1 MADVYAK
8 IKREGNKAPTTGN
21 LIVTDDA
28 NGLFADIND
37 STTIKFAEDGTA
49 YIDLSDGKEPAPLSG
64 EVKDPITERKVYNA
78 LPSINGSKDY
88 DANTNLLVPTE
99 LGKEGQVPT
108 MRGNKLVFED
118 TQETHSH
125 ENKGTLD
132 IITATGDG
140 DKFLSNDGTYK
151 EISIPDQLGADGVT
165 VKIENDKLV
174 AIGLDGLETTIATLN
189 FIKNLD
195 KDIMDYIRSIGN
207 PMKFKG
213 VVETDD
219 DLNAIT
225 THNPGDM
232 YIVRNSASNDNK
244 KMSFVSNGTIFEPV
258 AETEVE
264 LRDFY
269 AEPIDLAHEV
279 SGVLPASNIDPLVAR
294 KSDIPN
300 LDDVQASMHSHSNK
314 GALDNIIN
322 TGNGDKYL
330 TDNGIYK
337 EIPKTDVDTVMK
349 DDSTNPVQN
358 KAIKKYVDDAKVTV
372 DDAMKENST
381 NPVQNKVAKAY
392 VDELKEKV
400 LELTNIKPTSVG
412 SENALSRSENGL
424 FVKDLMP
431 TVNRLNYAQK
441 TCRDDKREWIHF
453 WDGEKTTGS
462 NYYDDITVT
471 SAGVNIISKC
481 SQVQTT
487 LDDSRYS
494 TDRVS
499 LKAGISY
506 EINVDYAFSN
516 NSEAKI
522 LLFKIVDA
530 SNPSNV
536 LLNQREKWVNNN
548 YHTIFTATEDIN
560 IAIICRTKHEG
571 NTALIVGCS
580 TDIYIK
586 AVEPTV
592 IDPVE
597 YVDHRDGLQDNPVG
611 TVIAYMGT
619 TAPAHYLLCD
629 GSEYQ
634 ITDYPYL
641 AQHIKDNFGAENYWG
656 GDGIETFATPDLR
669 AEFLRGA
676 GEATRQTG
684 AGANVGQHQD
694 PTTIT
699 TEGFGGFKFTTG
711 GTVTP
716 ANASVASQPV
726 AASYSTTTPVEN
738 NTTVTTNVPQ
748 PVAAYS
754 SNVATRAASTSEP
767 ITADKDTQLS
777 IRPTATSV
785 NFCIKAEPT
794 YYLVVETGN

>member
-132 IITATGDG
+132 IITATGAG
-140 DKFLSNDGTYK
+140 DRFLSNDGTYK
-151 EISIPDQLGADGVT
+151 EISIPDQLGVDGIT
-165 VKIENDKLV
+165 VKIENNKLV

-219 DLNAIT
+219 NLNAIT

-279 SGVLPASNIDPLVAR
+279 SGVLPVNNIDPLIAR

-300 LDDVQASMHSHSNK
+300 LEDVQASTHSHSNK

-358 KAIKKYVDDAKVTV
+358 KVIKKYVDDAKVTV

-392 VDELKEKV
+392 VDELEEKV

-453 WDGEKTTGS
+453 WDDNNGETDTS
-462 NYYDDITVT
+462 HDINVT
-471 SAGVNIISKC
+471 NAAINLFTKC
-481 SQVQTT
+481 HQVHTT
-487 LDDSRYS
+487 LEESRFS
-494 TDRVS
+494 SNSVT
-499 LKAGISY
+499 LKAGITY
-506 EINVDYAFSN
+506 DIQVDFAYRGGSAN
-516 NSEAKI
+516 KV
-522 LLFKIVDA
+522 LLFKIVDIN
-530 SNPSNV
+530 NPESA
-536 LLNQREKWVNNN
+536 LLHQREKWVNQCF
-548 YHTIFTATEDIN
+548 HTIYTATEDIS
-560 IAIICRTKHEG
+560 IAVMTRFPNTNSNSVICG
-571 NTALIVGCS
+571 GSI
-580 TDIYIK
+580 DIYVK
-586 AVEPTV
+586 AIEPTV

-619 TAPAHYLLCD
+619 TAPTHYLLCD

-738 NTTVTTNVPQ
+738 NTTVTTNIPQ

-754 SNVATRAASTSEP
+754 SNVATRAVSTSEP